1 MVGRGHW
8 LGTGFNAR
16 ASPSPQPSPIEGEG
30 GAHCVGGGSGMTGLA
45 GMTQWVAGFA
55 GWPYR

>member
-1 MVGRGHW
+1 M
-8 LGTGFNAR
+8 
-16 ASPSPQPSPIEGEG
+16 
-30 GAHCVGGGSGMTGLA
+30 GGGSSVFIAMTRWGA